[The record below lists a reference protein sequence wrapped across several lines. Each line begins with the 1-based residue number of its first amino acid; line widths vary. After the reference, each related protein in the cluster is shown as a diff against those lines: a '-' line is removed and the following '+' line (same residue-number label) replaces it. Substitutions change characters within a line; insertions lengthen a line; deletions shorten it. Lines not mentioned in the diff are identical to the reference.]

1 MVGKGKSWEWEK
13 VEKGKSRE
21 GEGWEN
27 EGRESEGREGK
38 GKIARETGRLKGK
51 RKLGK

>member
-27 EGRESEGREGK
+27 EGREGK

>member
-1 MVGKGKSWEWEK
+1 MGKVG
-13 VEKGKSRE
+13 KGKSRE

-27 EGRESEGREGK
+27 EGREGK